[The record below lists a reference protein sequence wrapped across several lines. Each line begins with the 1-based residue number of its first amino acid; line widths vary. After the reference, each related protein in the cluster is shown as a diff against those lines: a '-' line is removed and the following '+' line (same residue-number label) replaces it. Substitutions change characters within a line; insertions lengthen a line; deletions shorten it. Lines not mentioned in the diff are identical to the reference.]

1 MLNLFVLG
9 SVQKPVKSVVES
21 YLPDIGFFA
30 AKSHF
35 INALTEAQAGGADSN
50 KFKRIV
56 INYNEKNEK
65 GKDVIYQTETQLLGE
80 YPLLEQMLDA
90 YQSGDNHALMT
101 SFDALKSKGRAEL
114 CNGMPA
120 LFASMAAGYMLN
132 QRHALVDGV
141 IARIKMAA
149 ASLTLIDQPDCQSS
163 PEERVAFIRD
173 YMAKAI
179 PRLGIKPPYEPESAF
194 PLGPAPVD
202 RDEPVVVPVD
212 HMAKFAELAAVQ
224 SAIKE
229 VEETIEMRAID
240 DRHAPPSL
248 GDFERMRRLP
258 EADTAVNLDKT
269 TRRASSAQPDAQI
282 TKADHA
288 RAMAEYQSRALG
300 KDDLARL
307 SPAGREALTA
317 AVGAGSDVQAEV
329 AVAKLRRRAAAI
341 NTDILN
347 LPHAFEAYTDH
358 IMLGAYL
365 VEVRKNVF
373 DDITCVPQPKQC
385 HCRMLQDMDE
395 RHAGLPQLYVLGT
408 GTSYRIDTTFS
419 QYQKGELVHT
429 EPVVRGS
436 KRATTF
442 RLLNRTEEEVETTI
456 SNEEEQEQEASSDE
470 RFKLEK
476 EMESETRSESAMNMG
491 ASVTASYGPVSLSA
505 NFGMS
510 SSTATQAKEK
520 QAMETAQQK
529 TSRALSRI
537 RKKTETRTLTKRLA
551 ENERTSGFTLDN
563 TDNPSFTA
571 YFHAIDAEYTNQ
583 LVSIGTRMVIRV
595 CMQEFMAP
603 LLHYLMTEPES
614 PKVLKQPIAPDKI
627 PNPLIE
633 KSPLLKSFA
642 DIKSANYVHW
652 LALFGIS
659 NAPPPPE
666 NITVAEHAH
675 GSPGA
680 DWNPGSGVIKIPE
693 GYVAYQGNCSTLWSG
708 GAYIDVLLGGW
719 YIPANGGCELNLTD
733 SVPWGYR
740 GNAGSGFT
748 LNITISCKPS
758 DAKIAAW
765 QMKIFDLIW
774 TKYRREL
781 SDYENSLQMA
791 KIEAGITM
799 SGRNPRKNEILVREE
814 LMKMVLGATFPQFYY
829 RGLNSMK
836 FGYKCIGRD
845 ENGEPVT
852 GGPPIPEPDFM
863 DAKEE
868 APWVTFMSKLYEFEN
883 MTFDL
888 KPYFFGNRAK
898 WCTLRT
904 LVDPDPRMEAAMSAG
919 YVTIDVPVSLGMET
933 AFMHYMATGQIWNGA
948 DMPIIGDPL
957 YEALA
962 IEIMNGQNP
971 DGLPVGKP
979 WTTVLPTS
987 LVMVSDDA
995 PAAL

>member
-1 MLNLFVLG
+1 MFNLFVLG
-9 SVQKPVKSVVES
+9 SVQKPKKSAVES

-35 INALTEAQAGGADSN
+35 ISMLSEAQSNGADSQ
-50 KFKRIV
+50 KIKKIV
-56 INYNEKNEK
+56 QVYDEKPEK
-65 GKDVIYQTETQLLGE
+65 GRDIIYREEAQLSGKYILI
-80 YPLLEQMLDA
+80 EQMLDA
-90 YQSGDNHALMT
+90 HHSRDDDALIK
-101 SFDALKSKGRAEL
+101 SFDALKSKGRADL

-149 ASLTLIDQPDCQSS
+149 ASLILIDNPKCHPDSQAHA
-163 PEERVAFIRD
+163 AFIRD
-173 YMAKAI
+173 YMGKAI
-179 PRLGIKPPYEPESAF
+179 PRLGISPAVSPDGAF
-194 PLGPAPVD
+194 PVGPASKD
-202 RDEPVVVPVD
+202 REEAVIAADD
-212 HMAKFAELAAVQ
+212 HAPKFAELAAVQ
-224 SAIKE
+224 LAIRE
-229 VEETIEMRAID
+229 VEEIIEMRVID
-240 DRHAPPSL
+240 DRHALPPL
-248 GDFERMRRLP
+248 ADFERMQRLP
-258 EADTAVNLDKT
+258 DVKTSAKLDKI
-269 TRRASSAQPDAQI
+269 TRRASAAQPHAQT
-282 TKADHA
+282 TKADYA
-288 RAMAEYQSRALG
+288 RALAEYQSRALG
-300 KDDLARL
+300 KDDLSQL
-307 SPAGREALTA
+307 SPAARDALTA
-317 AVGAGSDVQAEV
+317 TVGAKPDVQAEV

-373 DDITCVPQPKQC
+373 DAITCVPQPKQC

-395 RHAGLPQLYVLGT
+395 RHGGLPQLYVLGT

-419 QYQKGELVHT
+419 QYRKGELVHT

-442 RLLNRTEEEVETTI
+442 RMLNRTEEEVETTI

-476 EMESETRSESAMNMG
+476 EMESETRSETAMNMG

-510 SSTATQAKEK
+510 SSTATQSKEK

-529 TSRALSRI
+529 TSRALSHI

-603 LLHYLMTEPES
+603 LLHYLMTEPEN
-614 PKVLKQPIAPDKI
+614 PKLLKQPIAPDKI
-627 PNPLIE
+627 PNPL
-633 KSPLLKSFA
+633 LDNQFLKSFA
-642 DIKSANYVHW
+642 DITTDNYVNW
-652 LALFGIS
+652 LALFSIS
-659 NAPPPPE
+659 NAPPPPPKR
-666 NITVAEHAH
+666 ITVSERAH

-680 DWNPGSGVIKIPE
+680 ENAPGSGVILVPD
-693 GYVAYQGNCSTLWSG
+693 GYVAYQGNCSTLYWG
-708 GAYIDVLLGGW
+708 NTYMHVLLGGW
-719 YIPANGGCELNLTD
+719 FIPGNGGCVLDLTG
-733 SVPWGYR
+733 SVPWGYS
-740 GNAGSGFT
+740 GDAGAGFT
-748 LNITISCKPS
+748 LNITVSCKPT
-758 DAKIAAW
+758 ATKIAEW

-799 SGRNPRKNEILVREE
+799 SGRNPRKNEMLVREE
-814 LMKMVLGATFPQFYY
+814 LMKMVLGATFPQLYY

-836 FGYKCIGRD
+836 FGYKCIGVD
-845 ENGEPVT
+845 EKGEPVT
-852 GGPPIPEPDFM
+852 VGPPIPEPDFM

-868 APWVTFMSKLYEFEN
+868 APWVTFMAKLYEFEN
-883 MTFDL
+883 MTFDF

-971 DGLPVGKP
+971 GGLPVGDP

-995 PAAL
+995 PADL